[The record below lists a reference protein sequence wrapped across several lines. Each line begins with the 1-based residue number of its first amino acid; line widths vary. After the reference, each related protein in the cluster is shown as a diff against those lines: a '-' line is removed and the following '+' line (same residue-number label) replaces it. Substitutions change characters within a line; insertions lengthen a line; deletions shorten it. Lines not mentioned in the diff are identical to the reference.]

1 MVITKNHQIMKK
13 RFGLDGTEEST
24 LAAIGKDIGVSRER
38 VRQLEAK
45 AILKLRLMTTQTYQ
59 RAA

>member
-1 MVITKNHQIMKK
+1 MKK

-45 AILKLRLMTTQTYQ
+45 ALKRLRMMSNYDK
-59 RAA
+59 AA